1 MRGEFIYILDFVQ
14 MVLKS
19 WGVGLIK
26 RCLRKLE
33 ARKIKNCLVALA
45 KTKISS
51 YNVYIDL

>member
-1 MRGEFIYILDFVQ
+1 MRGEFIYIL
-14 MVLKS
+14 LKS

-33 ARKIKNCLVALA
+33 ARKFKICLVALA

>member
-1 MRGEFIYILDFVQ
+1 MRGEFIYILNFVQ

-33 ARKIKNCLVALA
+33 VRKSKICLVALA

>member
-33 ARKIKNCLVALA
+33 ERKFKICLVALA

>member
-33 ARKIKNCLVALA
+33 ARKFKIFLVALA
-45 KTKISS
+45 KTKIRS

>member
-14 MVLKS
+14 M
-19 WGVGLIK
+19 LIK

-33 ARKIKNCLVALA
+33 ARKFKICLVALA